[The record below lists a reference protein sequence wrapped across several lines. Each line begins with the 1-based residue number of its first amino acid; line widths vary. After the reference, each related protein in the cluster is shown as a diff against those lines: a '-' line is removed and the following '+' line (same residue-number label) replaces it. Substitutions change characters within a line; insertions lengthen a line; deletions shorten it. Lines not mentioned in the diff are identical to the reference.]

1 MTSANSDPAGEIF
14 YARKVT
20 STPTPVSLRMKP
32 GPHRL
37 AVTGIGNAMLDIITQ
52 DRNEVFR
59 SFGLVKAAMS
69 LVGEDQLEALYGAMG
84 ESIQMSGGS
93 VANSIAGV
101 AALGGTCGYIG
112 KVADDEF
119 GERFRHDLRS
129 LGVELDL
136 AVAAAHEGATGR
148 CHVFITD
155 DAQRTMATY
164 LGASN
169 RLTVDDVRE
178 DLIARSEI
186 TYVEG
191 YLFDLPPA
199 KESVRKVVNFAH
211 EHDSMVALSLSD
223 MFCVDRHRRDFLELV
238 TSDVDVLLGNET
250 EILSLFQFDSL
261 ERAFDALDEIGV
273 LTVVT
278 RGPLGAEVAT
288 VSGVVSVPARE
299 VDHVVDQNGAG
310 DLFASGFL
318 YGLALGAD
326 PVESAELGS
335 LCAGEVITHLGA
347 RPEADLEEMA
357 LDAGLL

>member
-1 MTSANSDPAGEIF
+1 
-14 YARKVT
+14 
-20 STPTPVSLRMKP
+20 
-32 GPHRL
+32 
-37 AVTGIGNAMLDIITQ
+37 MLDIITQ
-52 DRNEVFR
+52 DSNEVYHQL
-59 SFGLVKAAMS
+59 GLVKASMT
-69 LVGEDQLEALYGAMG
+69 LIDVDQLERFYNAMG
-84 ESIQMSGGS
+84 PTVQMSGGS

-112 KVADDEF
+112 KVANDEF

-129 LGVELDL
+129 MGVELDL
-136 AVAAAHEGATGR
+136 ATAKPDEGATGR

-169 RLTVDDVRE
+169 QLHVDDIRE

-199 KESVRKVVNFAH
+199 KEAIRKVVNFAH

-223 MFCVDRHRRDFLELV
+223 MFCVDRHRRDFLDLV
-238 TSDVDVLLGNET
+238 TSDVDVLLSNET
-250 EILSLFQFDSL
+250 EIKSLFQVDSL
-261 ERAFDALDEIGV
+261 ERAFDALEELGV
-273 LTVVT
+273 LAVVT
-278 RGPLGAEVAT
+278 RGPRGADVAT
-288 VSGVVSVPARE
+288 FTGVVSVPAHE
-299 VDHVVDQNGAG
+299 VEHVLDQNGAG
-310 DLFASGFL
+310 DMFASGFL

-335 LCAGEVITHLGA
+335 LCAGEIITHLGA
-347 RPEADLEEMA
+347 RPENDLEELA
-357 LDAGLL
+357 INAGLL

>member
-1 MTSANSDPAGEIF
+1 
-14 YARKVT
+14 
-20 STPTPVSLRMKP
+20 MKP

-52 DRNEVFR
+52 DEHEVYR
-59 SFGLVKAAMS
+59 ELGLVKSAMS
-69 LVGEDQLEALYGAMG
+69 LIEEDELETFYNAMG
-84 ESIQMSGGS
+84 PTVEMSGGS

-119 GERFRHDLRS
+119 GERFRHDLS
-129 LGVELDL
+129 ALGVELDL
-136 AVAAAHEGATGR
+136 AVAEPGEGATGR
-148 CHVFITD
+148 CHVFITN

-169 RLTVDDVRE
+169 KLNVSDINE

-199 KESVRKVVNFAH
+199 MESIRKVVNFAH
-211 EHDSMVALSLSD
+211 DYDSMVALSLSD
-223 MFCVDRHRRDFLELV
+223 MFCVSRHRRDFLDLV
-238 TSDVDVLLGNET
+238 TSDVDVLLANET
-250 EILSLFQFDSL
+250 EILSLFGFERL
-261 ERAFDALDEIGV
+261 EQAFEALDEIGV
-273 LTVVT
+273 LAVVT

-288 VSGVVSVPARE
+288 VTGVVSVPASE
-299 VDHVVDQNGAG
+299 VEHVVDQNGAG
-310 DLFASGFL
+310 DMFASGFL

-326 PVESAELGS
+326 PVEAAELGS
-335 LCAGEVITHLGA
+335 LCAGEIVTHLGA
-347 RPEADLEEMA
+347 RPETDLEELGIA
-357 LDAGLL
+357 AGLL

>member
-1 MTSANSDPAGEIF
+1 
-14 YARKVT
+14 
-20 STPTPVSLRMKP
+20 MKP

-52 DRNEVFR
+52 DEHETYRQL
-59 SFGLVKAAMS
+59 GLVKAAMA
-69 LVGEDQLEALYGAMG
+69 LIEEDQLDRFLNAMG
-84 ESIQMSGGS
+84 PTIQMSGGS

-119 GERFRHDLRS
+119 GERFRHDLTS
-129 LGVELDL
+129 MGAELDL
-136 AVAAAHEGATGR
+136 AVAKPGEGATGR
-148 CHVFITD
+148 CHVFITP

-169 RLTVDDVRE
+169 KLNVDDIKE

-199 KESVRKVVNFAH
+199 KASVRKVVNFAH
-211 EHDSMVALSLSD
+211 DHDSMVALSLSD

-238 TSDVDVLLGNET
+238 TTDVDVLLANET
-250 EILSLFQFDSL
+250 EILSLFQYEHL
-261 ERAFDALDEIGV
+261 EQAFAALDELGV
-273 LTVVT
+273 LAVVT
-278 RGPLGAEVAT
+278 RGAKGADVAT
-288 VSGVVSVPARE
+288 VSGVVSVPAAE
-299 VDHVVDQNGAG
+299 VEHVVDQNGAG
-310 DLFASGFL
+310 DMFASGFL

-326 PVESAELGS
+326 PVEAAELGS

-347 RPEADLEEMA
+347 RPESDLEE
-357 LDAGLL
+357 LGIEAGLL